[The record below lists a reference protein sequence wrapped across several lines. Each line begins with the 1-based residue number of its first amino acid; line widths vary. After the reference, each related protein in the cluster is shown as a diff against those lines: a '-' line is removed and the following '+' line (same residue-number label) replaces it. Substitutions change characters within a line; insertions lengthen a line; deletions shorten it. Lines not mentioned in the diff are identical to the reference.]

1 MRNVFAILVSCF
13 LVMPSAAALAQD
25 KSGTDVPA
33 ASPQTRTPAAS
44 PQTLPSAAAPQA
56 VSLPDKT
63 LAEKR
68 ADRLNELFSALKRE
82 RNEMKA
88 TRIAEQ
94 IQTQWQNSGSASIDL
109 MMQWAAGAMA
119 EKKYSVA
126 LDFLDQVTVMKPDF
140 AEGWNRRATVNFL
153 MNDYG
158 RSMADI
164 QKTLSLEPRHFGA
177 LAGLAAI
184 LKDTGKK
191 EAALHA
197 FEQVLNVYPMMR
209 EAQKQAGELADDLA
223 GQRT

>member
-1 MRNVFAILVSCF
+1 MSPAL
-13 LVMPSAAALAQD
+13 ALAQET
-25 KSGTDVPA
+25 SGTDVPA
-33 ASPQTRTPAAS
+33 A
-44 PQTLPSAAAPQA
+44 APQA
-56 VSLPDKT
+56 ASLPGKT

-68 ADRLNELFSALKRE
+68 SARLDELFFALKRE
-82 RNEMKA
+82 RNEAKA

-94 IQTQWQNSGSASIDL
+94 IQTQWQNSGSATVDL
-109 MMQWAAGAMA
+109 MMQWAALAMT
-119 EKKYSVA
+119 EKKYAVA

-177 LAGLAAI
+177 LAGMAAI
-184 LKDTGKK
+184 LKDTGNK
-191 EAALHA
+191 EGALHA
-197 FEQVLNVYPMMR
+197 FEQVLAVYPMMR
-209 EAQKQAGELADDLA
+209 EAQKQAGQLAEELT

>member
-1 MRNVFAILVSCF
+1 MMSPAL
-13 LVMPSAAALAQD
+13 ALAQET
-25 KSGTDVPA
+25 SGTDVPA
-33 ASPQTRTPAAS
+33 A
-44 PQTLPSAAAPQA
+44 APQA
-56 VSLPDKT
+56 TALPGKT

-68 ADRLNELFSALKRE
+68 ASRLDELFFALKRE
-82 RNEMKA
+82 RNEAKA

-94 IQTQWQNSGSASIDL
+94 IQAQWQNSGSATVDL
-109 MMQWAAGAMA
+109 MMQWAALAMT
-119 EKKYSVA
+119 EKKYAVA

-184 LKDTGKK
+184 LKDTGNK
-191 EAALHA
+191 EGALHA
-197 FEQVLNVYPMMR
+197 FEQVLAVYPMMR
-209 EAQKQAGELADDLA
+209 EAQKQAGQLAEDLT

>member
-1 MRNVFAILVSCF
+1 MMLPAL
-13 LVMPSAAALAQD
+13 ALAQET
-25 KSGTDVPA
+25 SGTDVPA
-33 ASPQTRTPAAS
+33 A
-44 PQTLPSAAAPQA
+44 APQA
-56 VSLPDKT
+56 TALPGKT

-68 ADRLNELFSALKRE
+68 AARLDELFFALKRE
-82 RNEMKA
+82 RNEAKA

-94 IQTQWQNSGSASIDL
+94 IQAQWQNSGSATVDL
-109 MMQWAAGAMA
+109 MMQWAALAMT
-119 EKKYSVA
+119 EKKYAVA

-184 LKDTGKK
+184 LKDTGNK
-191 EAALHA
+191 EGALHA
-197 FEQVLNVYPMMR
+197 FEQVLAVYPMMR
-209 EAQKQAGELADDLA
+209 EAQKQAGQLAEDLT

>member
-1 MRNVFAILVSCF
+1 MRSVFAFFIGSVLMMS
-13 LVMPSAAALAQD
+13 PALAQET
-25 KSGTDVPA
+25 SGTDVPA
-33 ASPQTRTPAAS
+33 A
-44 PQTLPSAAAPQA
+44 APQA
-56 VSLPDKT
+56 TALPGKT

-68 ADRLNELFSALKRE
+68 AARLDELFFALKRE
-82 RNEMKA
+82 RNEAKA

-94 IQTQWQNSGSASIDL
+94 IQAQWQNSGSATVDL
-109 MMQWAAGAMA
+109 MMQWAALAMT
-119 EKKYSVA
+119 EKKYAVA

-184 LKDTGKK
+184 LKDTGNK
-191 EAALHA
+191 EGALHA
-197 FEQVLNVYPMMR
+197 FEQVLAVYPMMR
-209 EAQKQAGELADDLA
+209 EAQKQAGQLAEDLT

>member
-1 MRNVFAILVSCF
+1 MRNVFAILVSSF
-13 LVMPSAAALAQD
+13 LVMPSAASLAQD
-25 KSGTDVPA
+25 KSGADI
-33 ASPQTRTPAAS
+33 PAAS
-44 PQTLPSAAAPQA
+44 PQTLPSAAAPQVA
-56 VSLPDKT
+56 SLPDKT

-82 RNEMKA
+82 RNEVKA

-184 LKDTGKK
+184 LKDTGRK

-197 FEQVLNVYPMMR
+197 FEQVLSVYPMMR

>member
-1 MRNVFAILVSCF
+1 MRNVFAILVSSF

-25 KSGTDVPA
+25 KSGADIPA
-33 ASPQTRTPAAS
+33 AA
-44 PQTLPSAAAPQA
+44 PQTLPSAAAPQVA
-56 VSLPDKT
+56 SLPDKT

-82 RNEMKA
+82 RNEVKA

-184 LKDTGKK
+184 LKDTGRK

-197 FEQVLNVYPMMR
+197 FEQVLSVYPMMR

>member
-1 MRNVFAILVSCF
+1 MRNVFAFFIGYF
-13 LVMPSAAALAQD
+13 LLMSPALALAQET
-25 KSGTDVPA
+25 SGTDAPA
-33 ASPQTRTPAAS
+33 AVPQAAS
-44 PQTLPSAAAPQA
+44 LPG
-56 VSLPDKT
+56 KT

-68 ADRLNELFSALKRE
+68 SARLDELFFALKRE
-82 RNEMKA
+82 RNEAKA

-94 IQTQWQNSGSASIDL
+94 IQAQWQNSGSATVDL
-109 MMQWAAGAMA
+109 MMQWAALAMT
-119 EKKYSVA
+119 EKKYAVA

-184 LKDTGKK
+184 LKDTGNK
-191 EAALHA
+191 EGALHA
-197 FEQVLNVYPMMR
+197 FEQVLAVYPMMR
-209 EAQKQAGELADDLA
+209 EAQKQAGQLAEDLT

>member
-1 MRNVFAILVSCF
+1 MRNVFAFFIGSVLMMSPA
-13 LVMPSAAALAQD
+13 LALAQET
-25 KSGTDVPA
+25 SGTDVPA
-33 ASPQTRTPAAS
+33 A
-44 PQTLPSAAAPQA
+44 APQA
-56 VSLPDKT
+56 TALPGKT

-68 ADRLNELFSALKRE
+68 AARLDELFFALKRE
-82 RNEMKA
+82 RNEAKA

-94 IQTQWQNSGSASIDL
+94 IQAQWQNSGSATVDL
-109 MMQWAAGAMA
+109 MMQWAALAMT
-119 EKKYSVA
+119 EKKYAVA

-184 LKDTGKK
+184 LKDTGNK
-191 EAALHA
+191 EGALHA
-197 FEQVLNVYPMMR
+197 FEQVLAVYPMMR
-209 EAQKQAGELADDLA
+209 EAQKQAGQLAEDLT

>member
-1 MRNVFAILVSCF
+1 MMSPALV
-13 LVMPSAAALAQD
+13 LAQET
-25 KSGTDVPA
+25 SGTDVPA
-33 ASPQTRTPAAS
+33 A
-44 PQTLPSAAAPQA
+44 APQA
-56 VSLPDKT
+56 AALPGKT

-68 ADRLNELFSALKRE
+68 AARLDELFFALKRE
-82 RNEMKA
+82 RNEAKA

-94 IQTQWQNSGSASIDL
+94 IQAQWQNSGSATVDL
-109 MMQWAAGAMA
+109 MMQWAALAMT
-119 EKKYSVA
+119 EKKYAVA

-184 LKDTGKK
+184 LKDTGNK
-191 EAALHA
+191 EGALHA
-197 FEQVLNVYPMMR
+197 FEQVLAVYPMMR
-209 EAQKQAGELADDLA
+209 EAQKQAGQLAEDLT

>member
-1 MRNVFAILVSCF
+1 MMSPAL
-13 LVMPSAAALAQD
+13 ALAQET
-25 KSGTDVPA
+25 SGTDVPA
-33 ASPQTRTPAAS
+33 P
-44 PQTLPSAAAPQA
+44 APQA
-56 VSLPDKT
+56 TTLPGKT

-68 ADRLNELFSALKRE
+68 SARLDELFFALKRE
-82 RNEMKA
+82 RNEAKA

-94 IQTQWQNSGSASIDL
+94 IQAQWQNSGSATVDL
-109 MMQWAAGAMA
+109 MMQWAALAMT
-119 EKKYSVA
+119 EKKYAVA

-184 LKDTGKK
+184 LKDTGNK
-191 EAALHA
+191 EGALHA
-197 FEQVLNVYPMMR
+197 FEQVLAVYPMMR
-209 EAQKQAGELADDLA
+209 EAQKQAGQLAEELT

>member
-1 MRNVFAILVSCF
+1 MMSPAL
-13 LVMPSAAALAQD
+13 ALAQET
-25 KSGTDVPA
+25 SGTDVPA
-33 ASPQTRTPAAS
+33 A
-44 PQTLPSAAAPQA
+44 APQA
-56 VSLPDKT
+56 TALPGKT

-68 ADRLNELFSALKRE
+68 AARLDELFFALKRE
-82 RNEMKA
+82 RNEAKA

-94 IQTQWQNSGSASIDL
+94 IQAQWQNSGSATVDL
-109 MMQWAAGAMA
+109 MMQWAALAMT
-119 EKKYSVA
+119 EKKYAVA

-184 LKDTGKK
+184 LKDTGNK
-191 EAALHA
+191 EGALHA
-197 FEQVLNVYPMMR
+197 FEQVLAVYPMMR
-209 EAQKQAGELADDLA
+209 EAQKQAGQLAEELT

>member
-1 MRNVFAILVSCF
+1 MRNIFAFFIGSVLMMSPA
-13 LVMPSAAALAQD
+13 LALAQET
-25 KSGTDVPA
+25 SGTDVPA
-33 ASPQTRTPAAS
+33 A
-44 PQTLPSAAAPQA
+44 APQA
-56 VSLPDKT
+56 TALPGKT

-68 ADRLNELFSALKRE
+68 AARLDELFFALKRE
-82 RNEMKA
+82 RNEAKA

-94 IQTQWQNSGSASIDL
+94 IQAQWQNSGSATVDL
-109 MMQWAAGAMA
+109 MMQWAALAMT
-119 EKKYSVA
+119 EKKYAVA

-184 LKDTGKK
+184 LKDTGNK
-191 EAALHA
+191 EGALHA
-197 FEQVLNVYPMMR
+197 FEQVLAVYPMMR
-209 EAQKQAGELADDLA
+209 EAQKQAGQLAEDLT